1 LSAALHFGTQGWAYP
16 DWIGVFYPPG
26 AKQEDYLPFYAQVF
40 DTVELD
46 TTFYH
51 APRAAIARSW
61 EKRVPGHFRFAA
73 KVPRAITHDA
83 ALSGCDAE
91 FSAFVASL
99 DPLGE
104 KRGPLLVQLPAEF
117 RRSVDTSRTLSKF
130 LEATPSGVKVAVEF
144 RDVSWHD
151 AETYDLLKSCG
162 AALAWTAWREL
173 PSATIV
179 TADFL
184 YVRWLGVREWV
195 GKYDRVAL
203 DRAAEHDA
211 WEADLRRALPE
222 VREVFGYFN
231 NHWAGHSPASANEMK
246 RRLGLVPVDPRE
258 RWSQR
263 ELW

>member
-1 LSAALHFGTQGWAYP
+1 LTAALRFGTQGWAYP

-51 APRAAIARSW
+51 PPRAAIARSW
-61 EKRVPGHFRFAA
+61 EKRVPANFQFAA

-83 ALSGCDAE
+83 ALSGCEAE

-104 KRGPLLVQLPAEF
+104 KRGPLLLQLPAEF
-117 RRSVDTSRTLSKF
+117 RRTDDTHRTLSTF
-130 LEATPSGVKVAVEF
+130 LGQAPSGVKIAVEF
-144 RDVSWHD
+144 RDVSWHGD
-151 AETYDLLKSCG
+151 GTYELLREKG

-173 PSATIV
+173 PSAPVV

-184 YVRWLGVREWV
+184 YIRWLGVREWV
-195 GKYDRVAL
+195 GKYDRVTL

-211 WEADLRRALPE
+211 WQRDLERALPE

-246 RRLGLVPVDPRE
+246 RRLGLVTVDPRE
-258 RWSQR
+258 RWNQR

>member
-1 LSAALHFGTQGWAYP
+1 MSARLRFGTQGWAYP

-51 APRAAIARSW
+51 PPRAAIARSW
-61 EKRVPGHFRFAA
+61 EKRVPPEFRFAA

-83 ALSGCDAE
+83 ALAGCEAE

-117 RRSVDTSRTLSKF
+117 KRTTESSRTLAAF
-130 LEATPSGVKVAVEF
+130 LAAAPDEVQIAVEF
-144 RDVSWHD
+144 RDVSWHGN
-151 AETYDLLKSCG
+151 ESYDLLREHG

-173 PSATIV
+173 PSAPVV

-195 GKYDRVAL
+195 GKYDRVTL
-203 DRAAEHDA
+203 DRTAEHDA
-211 WEADLRRALPE
+211 WEADLRRAFPE

-246 RRLGLVPVDPRE
+246 RRLGLVVVEPRD
-258 RWSQR
+258 RWTQR